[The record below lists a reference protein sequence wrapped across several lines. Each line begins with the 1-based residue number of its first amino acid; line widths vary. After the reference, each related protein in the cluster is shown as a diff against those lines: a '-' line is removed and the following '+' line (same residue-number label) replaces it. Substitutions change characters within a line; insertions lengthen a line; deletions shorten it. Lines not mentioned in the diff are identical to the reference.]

1 MTRLG
6 DRSAEEASAKLLA
19 HDRLEARVQRIY
31 GLTGDRKLRRV
42 FALYGERK
50 ATLEAV
56 SSSLMDNFRQYG
68 NLEAYSLIYELNYRQ
83 FLLLI
88 FKRLR
93 NYHHVL
99 DAKDVLQDV
108 FVSIYRYP
116 HKFRDEK
123 DNSFRNWSYSII
135 RNTIL
140 KHLKLKDAA
149 PVSADTLDE
158 ILEDRSQVAPLAALE
173 HRESVERCSRVY
185 LIFLLLYLRAFD
197 LRLSEREKR
206 ALRLVEV
213 EGLRYREAADEL
225 QIKLENLKMV
235 ICRARKKIFKTMH
248 QMIGVDL

>member
-6 DRSAEEASAKLLA
+6 DRSSEEGIQKLLPF
-19 HDRLEARVQRIY
+19 DRLETRIRRIF
-31 GLTGDRKLRRV
+31 GLTGDRKLLKT

-50 ATLEAV
+50 ASLEAV

-93 NYHHVL
+93 SYHHVL
-99 DAKDVLQDV
+99 DAKDILQDV

-116 HKFRDEK
+116 HRFRDEK

-140 KHLKLKDAA
+140 KHLKQRDLA

-158 ILEDRSQVAPLAALE
+158 ILEDRNQVAPLTALE
-173 HRESVERCSRVY
+173 QSESVERCSRVY

-213 EGLRYREAADEL
+213 DGLRYREAADEL
-225 QIKLENLKMV
+225 GIKLENLKMV

-248 QMIGVDL
+248 QMIGVEL